1 MNIQPKVT
9 SLQSYHM
16 LLYRNALHPE
26 FFGIEGRRRIEH
38 GEYEFEAWIFRGGH
52 ALRFQHDG
60 VCLSEIVTDQ
70 PEHLPERG
78 VVGAF
83 PCAGERD
90 HDATF
95 GDRLVYMTSM
105 QTELLSDHLYLG
117 TYNEMLEHGREFDG
131 LLSAWMEDG
140 AAKPSLSLIDMQRFA
155 DQVHVQSYHL
165 RNDFG
170 QQVFF
175 QHMDVGKNVVQCH
188 GEHRWL

>member
-1 MNIQPKVT
+1 MSFQQKVT

-60 VCLSEIVTDQ
+60 VCLAEIVTDQ
-70 PEHLPERG
+70 IETLPERG
-78 VVGAF
+78 QVGVF

-95 GDRLVYMTSM
+95 GERVSYVTSM
-105 QTELLSDHLYLG
+105 QTETLSDHLYLG
-117 TYNEMLEHGREFDG
+117 TYNEMLEHGRQPDVLMSVWKDNPAG
-131 LLSAWMEDG
+131 
-140 AAKPSLSLIDMQRFA
+140 KPNLSLVDMQRYH
-155 DQVHVQSYHL
+155 DQVHVQGYHL
-165 RNDFG
+165 RADCGLVLRTQTIFLL
-170 QQVFF
+170 
-175 QHMDVGKNVVQCH
+175 K
-188 GEHRWL
+188 EE